1 MDDRSRQPALR
12 TADVA
17 RRLGRSVQ
25 HVRDL
30 ERDGVLPRAERGP
43 SGYRRH
49 TEAHVRWGQAYGALA
64 TAVGPVEA
72 KALVL
77 VARTEPVEHLAARL
91 DEVHARLSAERA
103 AVRLAREAAAGIVGE
118 PLRAVRPSDAMG
130 IAELAEA
137 VGVHTSALR
146 HWEREGLLVAGRTA
160 GNVRTYAPAAV
171 RDARIVAELRRAGY
185 GIPRLRGVMRA
196 LRERVPGDPR
206 GDVERHLADRVQG
219 LDARSV
225 ALLRATAALA
235 LALAGDGRS

>member
-49 TEAHVRWGQAYGALA
+49 TEAHVRWGEAYGALA

-72 KALVL
+72 RTLVL
-77 VARTEPVEHLAARL
+77 LARTEPVERLAVRL
-91 DEVHARLSAERA
+91 DEVHARLAAERA
-103 AVRLAREAAAGIVGE
+103 AVQLAREAAAAIVGE
-118 PLRAVRPSDAMG
+118 PLQAVRPSDAMG

-137 VGVHTSALR
+137 VGVRASALR
-146 HWEREGLLVAGRTA
+146 HWEREGLLVSGRTA
-160 GNVRTYAPAAV
+160 GNARTYSPAAV
-171 RDARIVAELRRAGY
+171 RDARVIAELRRAGY
-185 GIPRLRGVMRA
+185 GIPRLRGVMRD
-196 LRERVPGDPR
+196 LRERAPGEPWDDLAR
-206 GDVERHLADRVQG
+206 RLADRALR

-235 LALAGDGRS
+235 RALTGDRPS